1 MTDII
6 VALISG
12 ASAVAVAVIGGLLKS
27 YNDKAKRAQ
36 DRLLRQNEQQQ
47 KLLES
52 IIWNLDKLGEMTMRF
67 EEYTQKGFNDII
79 REREV
84 NIDKPLNGNMTAYK
98 EEYIKTRNKLHEVIY
113 SNAVDVINH
122 EENN

>member
-47 KLLES
+47 RLLES
-52 IIWNLDKLGEMTMRF
+52 IIWNLDKLGEMTLRF
-67 EEYTQKGFNDII
+67 EEYAQKGFNDII
-79 REREV
+79 RERDV

-98 EEYIKTRNKLHEVIY
+98 EEYIKTKNKLHEVIY
-113 SNAVDVINH
+113 SNAVDVISH

>member
-47 KLLES
+47 RLLES
-52 IIWNLDKLGEMTMRF
+52 IIWNLDKLGEMTLRF
-67 EEYTQKGFNDII
+67 EEY
-79 REREV
+79 
-84 NIDKPLNGNMTAYK
+84 A
-98 EEYIKTRNKLHEVIY
+98 
-113 SNAVDVINH
+113 
-122 EENN
+122 